1 LVKLLQ
7 YIHGAMTVDA
17 DQTFGV
23 SSGTTRNSGN
33 VVGRE
38 VGELIGQRVRERLLT
53 SLDSEPSSPTVTT
66 CDPELRNVVIA
77 LVDAELKKLL
87 SSGEAGG
94 REGLYQRL
102 ARQSCMLE
110 KLNQDVPVL
119 RDQLEASKAESAA
132 LRTENATLWAEVSE
146 LRKQLSERRHEAAT
160 EVDSWSCAEP
170 WWGEKE
176 VRFLKQ
182 RYEGLEAEV
191 AKGKADSKAKDASL
205 HWTKTQVRLVAR
217 ELRRQKQNS
226 SAEGEKSP
234 RANDVVSMGQ
244 NAPPEQ
250 APFMAIAGQNGTLS
264 TYATDGWA
272 SSSQAKRN
280 SQSVGGVTLQMGGTQ
295 RSTKPRSSLSTTGSS
310 STAQRQAP
318 DENFGV
324 TRAPMENRR
333 RPQLKAS
340 GARKICGE
348 QSPGVILPVGI
359 AGLEPVSM
367 LHSTSGRERKT
378 FY

>member
-1 LVKLLQ
+1 
-7 YIHGAMTVDA
+7 M
-17 DQTFGV
+17 
-23 SSGTTRNSGN
+23 
-33 VVGRE
+33 
-38 VGELIGQRVRERLLT
+38 
-53 SLDSEPSSPTVTT
+53 
-66 CDPELRNVVIA
+66 
-77 LVDAELKKLL
+77 DAELKKLL

-110 KLNQDVPVL
+110 KLNNEVPVL
-119 RDQLEASKAESAA
+119 RDQLETSKAESAA

-146 LRKQLSERRHEAAT
+146 LRKQLSERRNEAAT

-191 AKGKADSKAKDASL
+191 AKGKADSKAKDAAL

-226 SAEGEKSP
+226 TAEGQNSP

-272 SSSQAKRN
+272 SASQAKRN
-280 SQSVGGVTLQMGGTQ
+280 SQSVGGVTLQPMGGTQ

-333 RPQLKAS
+333 RPQLPKAS

-348 QSPGVILPVGI
+348 QSPSFCADVGVILPVGI
-359 AGLEPVSM
+359 AGLEPVSQ
-367 LHSTSGRERKT
+367 LHSTSGRETRKT